1 METRAGLYGNRN
13 DYTRW
18 GEVSGSLV
26 AMNGGVYATNTI
38 NDAFAL
44 VSTNGYAGI
53 PVSYE
58 NQRIGVTNDKG
69 YLLVPTVTS
78 YYHAKFQ
85 IDPLNL
91 PADVNLPSVENRRHS
106 RSQRLPGRIP
116 VQRLSAADV
125 ELVDAQGKPLAN
137 GSQVAVIGSNQQS
150 YVGWDGMTYIDPVQ
164 QHNRLSVI
172 PADGGAPCQ
181 VSFSLAN
188 PQGLQRVGPLV
199 CQ

>member
-38 NDAFAL
+38 NDAFAT

-91 PADVNLPSVENRRHS
+91 PADVNLPSVEKTVAIRDHSGYWSNSPSSAFPPPTWSWSMRKANRW
-106 RSQRLPGRIP
+106 PT
-116 VQRLSAADV
+116 AAR
-125 ELVDAQGKPLAN
+125 
-137 GSQVAVIGSNQQS
+137 
-150 YVGWDGMTYIDPVQ
+150 W
-164 QHNRLSVI
+164 R
-172 PADGGAPCQ
+172 
-181 VSFSLAN
+181 
-188 PQGLQRVGPLV
+188 
-199 CQ
+199 